1 MLRTLLTAGIFLSMV
16 RSSSRRPALPRLS
29 SSDRSRSTCR
39 TATGCS
45 RRVRDP
51 TGIRPDQQN
60 CLACDATDMVLNQP
74 ALSTDAWTAEVNK
87 MINTSCRSAGCQR
100 HRRLSD
106 EEQRQIELPV
116 ADRLRVMSPTRL
128 AALPGVPPGQRVQVN
143 KIAFWLPELRVRI
156 TRRPSCQQGANG
168 AI

>member
-1 MLRTLLTAGIFLSMV
+1 
-16 RSSSRRPALPRLS
+16 
-29 SSDRSRSTCR
+29 
-39 TATGCS
+39 
-45 RRVRDP
+45 
-51 TGIRPDQQN
+51 
-60 CLACDATDMVLNQP
+60 MVLNQP

-143 KIAFWLPELRVRI
+143 KIAFWLPELSHSPSI
-156 TRRPSCQQGANG
+156 LSTRRQGSNLMFANQVIWG
-168 AI
+168 TSANVGL